1 MRKWS
6 YERENTN
13 HYSPEVREWA
23 VRLMREYQGEYASEW
38 ATIQSIVVK
47 IDAELAAL
55 EKLNDNILPFTGHS
69 QKLLTERTQLI

>member
-1 MRKWS
+1 
-6 YERENTN
+6 
-13 HYSPEVREWA
+13 
-23 VRLMREYQGEYASEW
+23 MREYQGEYASEW